1 MRGDPGRN
9 APDGGALAQVGH
21 DAPSGEGCG
30 PAGQRRSND
39 IPEFFDWK
47 LEGAVTSVKE
57 QGECGS
63 CYAFSAIGCLEGQN
77 YIQHKKLIDLS
88 AQQIIENVERNRAV
102 FYPLFKD
109 DFSIEAYKDRIE
121 RFIFFATN
129 GCGDYY
135 CYRVSEDGTVNE
147 NAIYIWE
154 HEYIGDECCWKKVA
168 DSLAECITRYYH
180 DEI

>member
-1 MRGDPGRN
+1 MY
-9 APDGGALAQVGH
+9 
-21 DAPSGEGCG
+21 
-30 PAGQRRSND
+30 
-39 IPEFFDWK
+39 
-47 LEGAVTSVKE
+47 KE
-57 QGECGS
+57 
-63 CYAFSAIGCLEGQN
+63 LVN
-77 YIQHKKLIDLS
+77 DLS
-88 AQQIIENVERNRAV
+88 REIEWVKIQPPCPLSKISEAEKYVGYSFPKELKALLCEMNGDGWLLLSVQQIIENVERNREF